1 MKITKSK
8 SATFAQLITVV
19 VLIALAVPKA
29 VRADSVNL
37 LTNPGFETGNFS
49 GWTVS
54 GTSPNFGVATA
65 GTPITGGHF
74 GPQSVDVHSG
84 TYAGYAVVCD
94 PTPGFGPCSPSGS
107 SGDYLDLSQVV
118 SVTPGAIDTASLWF
132 ESSIFVGVSLSILV
146 DGTPI
151 LLSGTGTS
159 PSYEMFSGTFTT
171 ADATP
176 TIDFHIQASGTGD
189 DGVSFDDFSVTSV
202 PEPSSMLLLGTGLL
216 GLAGITWRKK
226 LLA

>member
-1 MKITKSK
+1 MNTTKSK
-8 SATFAQLITVV
+8 FASLAHLVAVIF
-19 VLIALAVPKA
+19 LIALAAPTA
-29 VRADSVNL
+29 VRANSLNL
-37 LTNPGFETGNFS
+37 LTNPGFETGDFS

-65 GTPITGGHF
+65 GTAITGGDF
-74 GPQSVDVHSG
+74 GPQSVSVLSG

-94 PTPGFGPCSPSGS
+94 TFGLGTCSPSGDS
-107 SGDYLDLSQVV
+107 EDYLDLSQVV
-118 SVTPGAIDTASLWF
+118 SVTPGATDTASFWF
-132 ESSIFVGVSLSILV
+132 QTSINVGVDGFSILV

-151 LLSGTGTS
+151 ALTITGANPAYS
-159 PSYEMFSGTFTT
+159 MVSGTFTT
-171 ADATP
+171 TDATP
-176 TIDFHIQASGTGD
+176 TIGFHIQASGTGD
-189 DGVSFDDFSVTSV
+189 DAVSFDDFSVTT